1 MIGDIL
7 SFIEKVG
14 LPITVALAV
23 GWFLFIILKFIL
35 AQVNDRISGLGRS
48 LLSLENKI
56 DVMNNDIVKI
66 DALFSSAFNVEPNLN
81 RIAAS
86 EGKKDCRDD

>member
-1 MIGDIL
+1 MVGDIL
-7 SFIEKVG
+7 GFVEQVG
-14 LPITVALAV
+14 IPIASALAV

-35 AQVNDRISGLGRS
+35 AQVKDQINGISGA
-48 LLSLENKI
+48 LLSLENKC

-66 DALFSSAFNVEPNLN
+66 DALFSSAFNVAPNLN

-86 EGKKDCRDD
+86 EGKEDCRDD

>member
-7 SFIEKVG
+7 SFMEQVG
-14 LPITVALAV
+14 LPITAALAV

-35 AQVNDRISGLGRS
+35 AQVNDRISGLGKS

-86 EGKKDCRDD
+86 EGKEDCRDD

>member
-7 SFIEKVG
+7 TFIEKVG
-14 LPITVALAV
+14 LPITAALAV

-35 AQVNDRISGLGRS
+35 AQVNSRISGLGNS
-48 LLSLENKI
+48 LLSLENKV

-66 DALFSSAFNVEPNLN
+66 DALFFKC
-81 RIAAS
+81 I
-86 EGKKDCRDD
+86 

>member
-7 SFIEKVG
+7 SFMEKVG
-14 LPITVALAV
+14 LPITAALAV

-35 AQVNDRISGLGRS
+35 AQVTDKISGIGNALLG
-48 LLSLENKI
+48 LENKV

-66 DALFSSAFNVEPNLN
+66 DALFSSAFNVEPNLD

-86 EGKKDCRDD
+86 EGKEDCRDD

>member
-7 SFIEKVG
+7 SFMEKVG
-14 LPITVALAV
+14 LPITGALAV

-35 AQVNDRISGLGRS
+35 AQVTDKISGIGNA
-48 LLSLENKI
+48 LLSLENKC

-66 DALFSSAFNVEPNLN
+66 DALFSSAFNVEPNLD

-86 EGKKDCRDD
+86 EGKEDCRDD

>member
-14 LPITVALAV
+14 LPITTALAV

-35 AQVNDRISGLGRS
+35 AQVNGRISGLGNA
-48 LLSLENKI
+48 LLSLENKV

-66 DALFSSAFNVEPNLN
+66 DALFSSAFNVEPNLD

-86 EGKKDCRDD
+86 EGKEDCRDD

>member
-7 SFIEKVG
+7 TFIEKVG
-14 LPITVALAV
+14 LPITAALAV

-35 AQVNDRISGLGRS
+35 AQVNSRISGLGNS
-48 LLSLENKI
+48 LLSLENKV

-66 DALFSSAFNVEPNLN
+66 DALFSSAFNVEPNLD

-86 EGKKDCRDD
+86 EGKEDCRDD

>member
-1 MIGDIL
+1 MTGDIL
-7 SFIEKVG
+7 NFINTVG
-14 LPITVALAV
+14 VPITVALGV

-35 AQVNDRISGLGRS
+35 AQVKDQIDGISSS
-48 LLSLENKI
+48 LASLENKC

-66 DALFSSAFNVEPNLN
+66 DALFSSAFQVEPNLD

-86 EGKKDCRDD
+86 EGKEDARDD

>member
-7 SFIEKVG
+7 NFVEQVG
-14 LPITVALAV
+14 IPISSALAV
-23 GWFLFIILKFIL
+23 GWFFFIILKFL
-35 AQVNDRISGLGRS
+35 LLKLQTELMEFQGRYFR
-48 LLSLENKI
+48 LENKV

-66 DALFSSAFNVEPNLN
+66 DAQFSCAFGCEPNLN

-86 EGKKDCRDD
+86 EGL

>member
-86 EGKKDCRDD
+86 EGKEDCRDD

>member
-1 MIGDIL
+1 MIGDVL
-7 SFIEKVG
+7 TFIEKVG
-14 LPITVALAV
+14 LPITAALAV

-35 AQVNDRISGLGRS
+35 AQVNSRISGLGNA
-48 LLSLENKI
+48 LLSLENKV

-66 DALFSSAFNVEPNLN
+66 DALFSSAFNVEPNLD

-86 EGKKDCRDD
+86 EGKEDCRDD

>member
-7 SFIEKVG
+7 IFIEKVG
-14 LPITVALAV
+14 LPITAALAV

-35 AQVNDRISGLGRS
+35 AQVNSRISGLGNS
-48 LLSLENKI
+48 LLSLENKV

-66 DALFSSAFNVEPNLN
+66 DALFSSAFNVEPNLD

-86 EGKKDCRDD
+86 EGKEDCRDD